1 MAFWEFE
8 LHGMTYET
16 SGAWEMDT
24 SPFFFFYDRSALV
37 IDLRVVSLPKPFSSQ
52 LYLRQMGLL
61 GSFTLKEGLCPL

>member
-24 SPFFFFYDRSALV
+24 SPNFFFFFFLNDRSAHV
-37 IDLRVVSLPKPFSSQ
+37 IDLRVVSLPKPFGSQ

-61 GSFTLKEGLCPL
+61 GSFTHS

>member
-16 SGAWEMDT
+16 SRAWEMNT
-24 SPFFFFYDRSALV
+24 IPTFFYVGSAHV
-37 IDLRVVSLPKPFSSQ
+37 IDLGVVSLPKPFGSQ

-61 GSFTLKEGLCPL
+61 GSLTLKEGLCPL